1 MNDPMASETR
11 FWNSRE
17 GRTGFVAG
25 LAGPLVM
32 MGLWIVYRMQTGS
45 MEGAGVQGGSA
56 LSQWWDLLWGS
67 GLVGPLLSLAVLPN
81 LALFWW
87 NLYRQ
92 SEKVPEGSW
101 WRRLCMPWWWWL
113 LNGFFDVTEF
123 STEG

>member
-1 MNDPMASETR
+1 MNDPMASETQ
-11 FWNSRE
+11 FWTSRE

-32 MGLWIVYRMQTGS
+32 MGLWMVYRMQTGS
-45 MEGAGVQGGSA
+45 MEGAGVQGVSA
-56 LSQWWDLLWGS
+56 LSHWWDLLWGS

-92 SEKVPEGSW
+92 SEKGAGGVLVATFMYALVVVAMKW
-101 WRRLCMPWWWWL
+101 V
-113 LNGFFDVTEF
+113 F
-123 STEG
+123 